1 MKDNANRSIVVI
13 GLLILAVVIAI
24 VLTATMAFGQYAT
37 SPDGTSVIKRY
48 TQLIDRAKCG
58 EVGRDRPA
66 VEDVMTGAESSF
78 VTTDNT
84 VTAVAT
90 APTGRLTINNACGEL
105 SYSEFD
111 TSFGGNTEVTIV
123 PEQVRNT
130 YVRLKPYSG
139 GKVGSIIWRQR
150 TAYVQFRDGAVYG
163 LRFGDVTGTRETG
176 YITFREPF
184 SPRPDQQYL
193 MVISIAGR
201 ETFFHFKVDSSGYF
215 ATAVGNRALM

>member
-1 MKDNANRSIVVI
+1 MKVNANRSTLAI
-13 GLLILAVVIAI
+13 GLLTLAVVIAI

-66 VEDVMTGAESSF
+66 VEDVMTAAESSF
-78 VTTDNT
+78 ATADNT

-90 APTGRLTINNACGEL
+90 APTGRLTINNGCGEL
-105 SYSEFD
+105 SYLEFD

-139 GKVGSIIWRQR
+139 GKVGSIIWPQR
-150 TAYVQFRDGAVYG
+150 VAYVQFRNGAVYG
-163 LRFGDVTGTRETG
+163 LRFSDVTGTREIG

-193 MVISIAGR
+193 MVISIAGK
-201 ETFFHFKVDSSGYF
+201 EMFFHFKADSGGQF
-215 ATAVGNRALM
+215 AIAAGSRALL